1 MRIPW
6 PTPLHEQLRHS
17 STRAE
22 RERFQSLVETI
33 SFRKSDVHIARGELS
48 VMIRRQ
54 AARRFIGLL
63 GIPLMELPGAMEP
76 RVVPSKLTIR
86 SVHSSR
92 IEHDEHPGDEIDIG
106 ALSLYQVDKGLLYL
120 GERHEAGERYDIEIH
135 IDSLDVELADIA

>member
-48 VMIRRQ
+48 VMIRRP
-54 AARRFIGLL
+54 AAQRFIGCL
-63 GIPLMELPGAMEP
+63 GIPSHSNRRCGTAC
-76 RVVPSKLTIR
+76 RAKQAHR
-86 SVHSSR
+86 SLC
-92 IEHDEHPGDEIDIG
+92 
-106 ALSLYQVDKGLLYL
+106 AL
-120 GERHEAGERYDIEIH
+120 I
-135 IDSLDVELADIA
+135 ADRA